1 MNEILDVYDEKLLQR
16 VLFDNYKQ
24 YAIIGTDEVMLLNLD
39 SQNEQSTEKNI
50 LFNKKT
56 KDFNFSKYNQGC
68 GNLQF
73 SKELNKIFLQNKT
86 NIFYFKNEEFLEIYK
101 LIKSNM
107 LKPILKMKINMSNI
121 NYIKNGF
128 LNKIISNKNFNFCK
142 AHSGDSESSTLM
154 IETKTEGNEY
164 RNYENFCS
172 TDSYEKSDNVY
183 SLNDNSK
190 IFLNEEVFVVK
201 NSGFSNNETKI
212 KIFTKNNFFEINLP
226 IKKVYRNSEINHI
239 EINKNLLSVF
249 ILVKRNE
256 YKKFLINLDNG
267 KIYEQQ
273 QKIQRIIEVEK
284 HGKIIEMYAFQNHL
298 EFKHENTLFFKT
310 NKKNFLSVDTSEKN
324 LKILLNNNNFIYDF
338 DLKIKKYASKTEDIY
353 KRTIK
358 KNTILIC
365 FQNQIFIKNKN
376 YKDSVIKNIN
386 DINFFSTQY
395 QIKNLIFLKNNDNSF
410 LVFDIKKNKI
420 VFNKYYL
427 IKDIDKES
435 QFLDFYKQTN
445 FERLKTNILNK
456 TIFEKEQKK

>member
-1 MNEILDVYDEKLLQR
+1 MSEILDVYDEKLLQR

-24 YAIIGTDEVMLLNLD
+24 YAIIGTDEVLLLNLD
-39 SQNEQSTEKNI
+39 SQNKKSIEKNI

-56 KDFNFSKYNQGC
+56 KDFNFSNYHQGC

-73 SKELNKIFLQNKT
+73 SNELNKMFLQKKT

-101 LIKSNM
+101 LIENNK
-107 LKPILKMKINMSNI
+107 LKPILKIKINMSNI
-121 NYIKNGF
+121 NFIKDGF

-142 AHSGDSESSTLM
+142 TNLADSESVTLM

-183 SLNDNSK
+183 SLNNNSK

-226 IKKVYRNSEINHI
+226 IKKVYRSSEINHM

-273 QKIQRIIEVEK
+273 QKIERIIEVEK
-284 HGKIIEMYAFQNHL
+284 YDKIIEMYVFKNHL

-310 NKKNFLSVDTSEKN
+310 NKKNFLSESTSEKS

-338 DLKIKKYASKTEDIY
+338 DLKIKKYASKKEDIY

-376 YKDSVIKNIN
+376 YKNSVIKNIN

-395 QIKNLIFLKNNDNSF
+395 QIKNLIFLRNNDNSF
-410 LVFDIKKNKI
+410 FVFDIKKNKI

-427 IKDIDKES
+427 IKDKDIDS

>member
-24 YAIIGTDEVMLLNLD
+24 YEIIGTDEVLLLNLD
-39 SQNEQSTEKNI
+39 SKNNQGIEKNI

-56 KDFNFSKYNQGC
+56 KNFNFSKYHQGC

-73 SKELNKIFLQNKT
+73 SNELNRLFLQNKT

-101 LIKSNM
+101 LIENNK
-107 LKPILKMKINMSNI
+107 LKPILKMKINMLNI

-128 LNKIISNKNFNFCK
+128 LNKIISNKNFNFCR
-142 AHSGDSESSTLM
+142 AHSGDSWSSTLM

-164 RNYENFCS
+164 CDYENFS
-172 TDSYEKSDNVY
+172 SGDKYEKSDNVY
-183 SLNDNSK
+183 SLNENAK
-190 IFLNEEVFVVK
+190 IFLNEEVFVAK
-201 NSGFSNNETKI
+201 QSGFLNNTTKI
-212 KIFTKNNFFEINLP
+212 KIFTKNNFFKIDLS
-226 IKKVYRNSEINHI
+226 IKKAYKISEISHM

-249 ILVKRNE
+249 ILIKRNE

-267 KIYEQQ
+267 KLYEQQ

-284 HGKIIEMYAFQNHL
+284 HDKIIEMYVLQNHL

-310 NKKNFLSVDTSEKN
+310 NKKNFSNVSTLAKSF
-324 LKILLNNNNFIYDF
+324 KIFLNDKNFIYDF
-338 DLKIKKYASKTEDIY
+338 DLKIKKYTSKTEDLY
-353 KRTIK
+353 KRTIQK
-358 KNTILIC
+358 DTLLVC

-376 YKDSVIKNIN
+376 YKDSVIKNMN
-386 DINFFSTQY
+386 DINFFSTHY
-395 QIKNLIFLKNNDNSF
+395 KIKNLIFLKNDDNSF
-410 LVFDIKKNKI
+410 FVFDIKKSKI

-427 IKDIDKES
+427 VKNQSIDS
-435 QFLDFYKQTN
+435 QIFDFYKQTN

-456 TIFEKEQKK
+456 AIFEKEQKK

>member
-142 AHSGDSESSTLM
+142 AHLGDSESSTLM
-154 IETKTEGNEY
+154 IETKTEGNEH

-284 HGKIIEMYAFQNHL
+284 HGKIIEMYVFQNHL